1 MLEKEKYYRLNLFK
15 KIFFFLIVFIF
26 FSQKSFSSSKEKI
39 INNFIKINNIFF
51 EFQQRIDD
59 KIEVGTCYI
68 KYPKLI
74 YCLYDNKD
82 KKEIV
87 SNGKALVIKN
97 NRYNKTY
104 IYPLKTTP
112 LEYILDKE
120 FILNAIK
127 NLDPKINIDKTI
139 EFSITNKSNLVS
151 IFFDSKTYNLSGWKT
166 IDIYQNVVIF
176 QISNLEKNVNIDEN
190 QFKLPALN

>member
-87 SNGKALVIKN
+87 SNGKTLVIKN

-166 IDIYQNVVIF
+166 IDIYQNAVIF
-176 QISNLEKNVNIDEN
+176 QINNLEKNVNIDEN

>member
-26 FSQKSFSSSKEKI
+26 LSQKSFSSAKEEV
-39 INNFIKINNIFF
+39 INNFIKINNIAF

-59 KIEVGTCYI
+59 KIEVGKCYI

-74 YCLYDNKD
+74 YCLYDNKN
-82 KKEIV
+82 KKEMV
-87 SNGKALVIKN
+87 SNGKGLVIKN

-104 IYPLKTTP
+104 IYPLKATP

-120 FILNAIK
+120 FILRKIK
-127 NLDPKINIDKTI
+127 NLEPKINKNTI
-139 EFSITNKSNLVS
+139 EFLIATNKKLIS
-151 IFFDSKTYNLSGWKT
+151 IFFDSNTYDLAGWKT
-166 IDIYQNVVIF
+166 IDIYQKEVIF
-176 QISNLEKNVNIDEN
+176 QINNLEKNINIDEKR
-190 QFKLPALN
+190 FKLPPLN

>member
-97 NRYNKTY
+97 NRYNKIY

-166 IDIYQNVVIF
+166 IDIYQNEVIF
-176 QISNLEKNVNIDEN
+176 QINNLEKNVNIDEN